1 MPEYLPLPDELKA
14 ILDGPNF
21 ASLATINED
30 GSPHNS
36 TMWVERDGD
45 LIVFNTVIGRVKWRN
60 IERDPRVGV
69 TTYGRDNPYAQYTV
83 SGRVVDM
90 PESGAE
96 DGIDRLANKYLGVE
110 RYEWRQPG
118 QVRVRVLVAVSHI
131 ATH

>member
-1 MPEYLPLPDELKA
+1 MTDTLPLPDELKD

-45 LIVFNTVIGRVKWRN
+45 LIVFNTVVGRKKWRN
-60 IERDPRVGV
+60 MQRDPRVGV
-69 TTYGRDNPYAQYTV
+69 TTYAKESPYSQFTV
-83 SGRVVDM
+83 SGTIVGIAED
-90 PESGAE
+90 GAE

-118 QVRVRVLVAVSHI
+118 QVRVQVRVAATHI